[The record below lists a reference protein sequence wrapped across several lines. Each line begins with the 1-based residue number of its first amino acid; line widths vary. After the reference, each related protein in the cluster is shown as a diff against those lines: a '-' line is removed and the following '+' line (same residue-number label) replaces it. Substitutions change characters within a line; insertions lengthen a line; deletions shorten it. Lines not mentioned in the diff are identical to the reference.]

1 MDRERLVTAPASVL
15 TLFRA
20 HLEAAVIGIGI
31 VSIVAAVALAYR
43 TGRHAQ
49 ATDDAVSASE
59 STRTAAALATSQALR
74 AVAPVRAENARLKI
88 ANASLKLRG
97 DTLERIVAERKTSAN
112 LVRSRLVLH
121 ADSDSV
127 TLVTDSGP
135 VKLPLSPLVAQA
147 FAAERMAVDSEVS
160 AMERRHDNDT
170 AQIAGARNE
179 IAGLTTE
186 IALDSVVQ
194 NRYRAELSAAQ
205 QEIDV
210 LKKANQPRFTFTQG
224 AVAGALA
231 VVAARIALA
240 LLVHK

>member
-1 MDRERLVTAPASVL
+1 MTAPASVL

-20 HLEAAVIGIGI
+20 HLEAAAIGVGLIAI
-31 VSIVAAVALAYR
+31 VGAVALAYR

-49 ATDDAVSASE
+49 ATDDGVATSE
-59 STRTAAALATSQALR
+59 TLRTERALATIQALQ
-74 AVAPVRAENARLKI
+74 AVAPVRAENARLHA
-88 ANASLKLRG
+88 ANDSLRVRG
-97 DTLERIVAERKTSAN
+97 DTLERIAAERKTSAN

-127 TLVTDSGP
+127 TLVTDKGP

-160 AMERRHDNDT
+160 AMERRHDNDSS
-170 AQIAGARNE
+170 QIAGARNE
-179 IAGLTTE
+179 IAGLNTQ

-210 LKKANQPRFTFTQG
+210 LKNANRPRLTFTQG
-224 AVAGALA
+224 AVAGSLA
-231 VVAARIALA
+231 IIAVRIALA